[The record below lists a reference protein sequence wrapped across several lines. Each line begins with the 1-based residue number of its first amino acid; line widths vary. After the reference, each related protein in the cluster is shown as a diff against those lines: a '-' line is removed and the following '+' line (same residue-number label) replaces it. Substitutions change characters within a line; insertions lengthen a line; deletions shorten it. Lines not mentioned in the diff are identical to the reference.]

1 MAMIKIL
8 KIGGSVLT
16 DKNRPACARTGEIER
31 VAREAAASSSGL
43 VIIHGAGSF
52 GHIPAKKYGLPEKFD
67 PEGLRETH
75 ASVVRLNELVVGAL
89 SRAGANPVPVHPF
102 SCALLRGG
110 RIESIY
116 TEPISEMVKRGLI
129 PVLHGDVAMD
139 ALRGSGIVSG
149 DQLVSY
155 LARALCANVVAV
167 GTDVDGVIFNGVA
180 LTRVTRADLPG
191 IAGSLG
197 ESTGVD
203 VTGGMKGKL
212 LELLDLADAGIV
224 STIFNVGIKGRLEKA
239 LKGETVGTRVGEK
252 D

>member
-1 MAMIKIL
+1 MIKIL
-8 KIGGSVLT
+8 KVGGSVLT
-16 DKNRPACARTGEIER
+16 DKNRPACARTEEIER

-75 ASVVRLNELVVGAL
+75 SSVVRLNELVVSAL
-89 SRAGANPVPVHPF
+89 SRAGANPVPVHPL
-102 SCALLRGG
+102 SCALLRDG
-110 RIESIY
+110 RLDTVY
-116 TEPISEMVKRGLI
+116 TRPISEMVKRGLV

-155 LARALCANVVAV
+155 LARALCADVVAV
-167 GTDVDGVIFNGVA
+167 GTDVDGVIFNGIVMP
-180 LTRVTRADLPG
+180 RVTRADLPR

-224 STIFNVGIKGRLEKA
+224 SVIFNAGIEGRLEKA
-239 LKGETVGTRVGEK
+239 LKGESVGTSVGGTG
-252 D
+252 

>member
-1 MAMIKIL
+1 MIKIL
-8 KIGGSVLT
+8 KVGGSVLT
-16 DKNRPACARTGEIER
+16 DKNRPACARTEEIER

-52 GHIPAKKYGLPEKFD
+52 GHIPAKMYGLHERFD

-75 ASVVRLNELVVGAL
+75 ASVVRLNELVVSAL
-89 SRAGANPVPVHPF
+89 SRAGANPVPVHPL
-102 SCALLRGG
+102 SCAFLRNG
-110 RIESIY
+110 RLETVY
-116 TEPISEMVKRGLI
+116 TKPISEMVKRGLV

-155 LARALCANVVAV
+155 MARALCADVVAV
-167 GTDVDGVIFNGVA
+167 GTDVDGVIFNGIV
-180 LTRVTRADLPG
+180 LPRVTRADLPG
-191 IAGSLG
+191 IAGNLG

-224 STIFNVGIKGRLEKA
+224 SVIFNAGIEGRLEKA
-239 LKGETVGTRVGEK
+239 LNGESVGTSVGGK

>member
-1 MAMIKIL
+1 MIKIL
-8 KIGGSVLT
+8 KVGGSVLT
-16 DKNRPACARTGEIER
+16 DKNRPACARTEEIER

-67 PEGLRETH
+67 AEGIRETH
-75 ASVVRLNELVVGAL
+75 SSVTRLNELVVNAL
-89 SRAGANPVPVHPF
+89 SRAGANPVPVHPL
-102 SCALLRGG
+102 SCALLRDG
-110 RIESIY
+110 RLETVY
-116 TEPISEMVKRGLI
+116 TRPISEMVKRGLV

-155 LARALCANVVAV
+155 LARALCADVVAV
-167 GTDVDGVIFNGVA
+167 GTDVDGVIFNGNV
-180 LTRVTRADLPG
+180 LPRVTRADLPG

-212 LELLDLADAGIV
+212 LELLDLADAGIGSV
-224 STIFNVGIKGRLEKA
+224 IFNAGTEGRLEKA
-239 LKGETVGTRVGEK
+239 LKGESVGTSVGGT